1 MIFAMEEL
9 REISGNQE
17 ESPDEVFHVFMH
29 DGSKF
34 PVVRPAFQHKA
45 SPEDLILFLKP
56 DGTPD
61 EKIFLRA
68 RSVECIIPESALGK
82 SRSFTELQ
90 DRVSNIEARL
100 ALVENTV
107 ARQSQSSEDP
117 S

>member
-1 MIFAMEEL
+1 MDEIISIDQE
-9 REISGNQE
+9 EISE
-17 ESPDEVFHVFMH
+17 EVFHVFMH

-34 PVVRPAFQHKA
+34 PVARPAFQHKA

-68 RSVECIIPESALGK
+68 RSVECIMPESALGK

-90 DRVSNIEARL
+90 DRVGNIEARL
-100 ALVENTV
+100 MLVEK
-107 ARQSQSSEDP
+107 AMMRQPQPPEDSE
-117 S
+117 

>member
-1 MIFAMEEL
+1 MDEL
-9 REISGNQE
+9 RETSIDQE
-17 ESPDEVFHVFMH
+17 EASEEVFHVFMH

-61 EKIFLRA
+61 ENIFLRA

-100 ALVENTV
+100 SLVEG
-107 ARQSQSSEDP
+107 AIAQRPQSSD
-117 S
+117 